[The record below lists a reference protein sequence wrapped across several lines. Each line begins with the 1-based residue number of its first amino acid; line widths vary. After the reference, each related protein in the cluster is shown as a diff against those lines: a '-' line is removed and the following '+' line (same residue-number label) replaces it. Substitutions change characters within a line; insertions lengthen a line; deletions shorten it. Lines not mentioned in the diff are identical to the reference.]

1 MARITLFFQPTYHI
15 RYAKKNEQKAFR
27 KRQITRFLRAR
38 APFLA
43 SAASAVALD
52 PFIRLPY
59 CPGGRMRF
67 LFTILVAA
75 LLLAPCQ
82 CLHAQ
87 VVDGIMAV
95 VGDSVIT
102 FEQVHSV
109 LFERLRREPDMD
121 NNKVAA
127 YQQNILNGL
136 VNQQVIL
143 HDFQNLEKKGF
154 VFPEAL
160 IDESIQ
166 DEIRMHFADRA
177 DFMKQ
182 LQQLGITYEDYRK
195 RKKEQFIVEQ
205 MTLNNTPDPIISPH
219 KIETFYNEH
228 RDLFKMEDRVKIR
241 VIVLKKDPAD
251 TGEVRRRAG
260 EILSQIKA
268 GASFEQM
275 AGVYSDTKS
284 PDAGEMGWRDVSTI
298 NKALTDEIIKL
309 KPGECSDVID
319 TPQSCFLVR
328 LEERDSAHV
337 KPLSD
342 VRDEVEQIL
351 RGREKDRLREKWINR
366 LRAKTFIQS
375 F

>member
-1 MARITLFFQPTYHI
+1 
-15 RYAKKNEQKAFR
+15 
-27 KRQITRFLRAR
+27 
-38 APFLA
+38 
-43 SAASAVALD
+43 
-52 PFIRLPY
+52 
-59 CPGGRMRF
+59 
-67 LFTILVAA
+67 
-75 LLLAPCQ
+75 
-82 CLHAQ
+82 
-87 VVDGIMAV
+87 
-95 VGDSVIT
+95 
-102 FEQVHSV
+102 
-109 LFERLRREPDMD
+109 
-121 NNKVAA
+121 
-127 YQQNILNGL
+127 
-136 VNQQVIL
+136 
-143 HDFQNLEKKGF
+143 
-154 VFPEAL
+154 
-160 IDESIQ
+160 
-166 DEIRMHFADRA
+166 MHFADRA

-182 LQQLGITYEDYRK
+182 LQQSGITYEDYRK
-195 RKKEQFIVEQ
+195 REKEQFIVEQ

-219 KIETFYNEH
+219 KVETFYNEH
-228 RDLFKMEDRVKIR
+228 RDMFKMEDRVKIR